1 MNQEL
6 NIILIE
12 DDRDACERF
21 IEYTYAIEEISITAT
36 TNNSYHA
43 LEMVKELLPDAII
56 LDLELNEGQGNGLL
70 FLQCL
75 EKLDI
80 PYKPY
85 ILITTYN
92 SSSVTYDY
100 ARQFGADFIMSKYQT
115 DYSEQNVIE
124 FLKMMKDTIQ
134 HNIKKTSNHYVTVE
148 SPQQREQ
155 YLRKRIN
162 FELDH
167 IGISPKAV
175 GYQYLTEAILLIINE
190 QKKNLCTTIAQKYGK
205 SDPSV
210 ERAMQNAINKA
221 WRSNDIDDLMNY
233 YTARINSEKGVP
245 TLTEFIYY
253 YANKIKSE
261 RRD

>member
-6 NIILIE
+6 NVILIE
-12 DDRDACERF
+12 DDRAACERF
-21 IEYTYAIEEISITAT
+21 IECTYAIEDLSITAT

-43 LEMVKELLPDAII
+43 IELVKELLPDAII

-70 FLQCL
+70 FLHDL
-75 EKLDI
+75 KKLNL

-85 ILITTYN
+85 ILITTNN

-100 ARQFGADFIMSKYQT
+100 ARRFGADFIMSKYQT
-115 DYSEQNVIE
+115 DYSEQNVLE
-124 FLKMMKDTIQ
+124 FLTMMKDTIQ
-134 HNIKKTSNHYVTVE
+134 HNINKTNNHYVTVE
-148 SPQQREQ
+148 SPQQREKQ
-155 YLRKRIN
+155 LRKRIN
-162 FELDH
+162 YELDH

-175 GYQYLTEAILLIINE
+175 GYKYLTDAILLIINDQE
-190 QKKNLCTTIAQKYGK
+190 NNLCTTIAQKYGK

-221 WRSNDIDDLMNY
+221 WRSNDIDELMNY
-233 YTARINSEKGVP
+233 YTARISSEKGVP

-253 YANKIKSE
+253 YANKIKNES
-261 RRD
+261 